1 MTDIESSDTE
11 LRDLKKQCGELAS
24 LLFACNLI
32 NPEILVPTLILL
44 TKVQVYKSSLK
55 NHRTHAVDDSRR
67 S

>member
-32 NPEILVPTLILL
+32 
-44 TKVQVYKSSLK
+44 KS
-55 NHRTHAVDDSRR
+55 
-67 S
+67 